1 MATTPK
7 PPSPV
12 YEKGDSF
19 LAQRSTHP
27 EHDSVL
33 GRVAA
38 LAKALDGRG
47 SLSDREEV
55 VRDACTELLTGDGSR
70 FRLSDF
76 TIDEIGKLRDDAEL
90 ERYLHF
96 RFRYEVYPR
105 EYLVDDFPPLVHIEP
120 TSICNYR
127 CVFCYQTNKEFTLPK
142 NGHMGLLPMDLFKQ
156 AVDELDGRCEAI
168 TFAARGEPTLHKQF
182 GEMLRYLDGRFLAV
196 KINTNASKLTEE
208 LCHAIL
214 QSGVQTLV
222 FSADA
227 ASEPL
232 YSQLRVRGDLETV
245 LRNVTLFR
253 DVRAKHY
260 PDSRTITRVSGVKV
274 RAEQDLEEMD
284 GTWHDLVDQVAFVRY
299 NPWENTY
306 EQPVN
311 EIETPC
317 SEYWRRTC
325 VMFDGGLNPCDTD
338 YMGRLAVGKLQ
349 EDGGIAALWRGKRYE
364 ALRKLHK
371 AKQRRDV
378 FPCNRC
384 TVV

>member
-1 MATTPK
+1 MTPT
-7 PPSPV
+7 PPAGA
-12 YEKGDSF
+12 YEKGESF
-19 LAQRSTHP
+19 VALRATHP
-27 EHDSVL
+27 QHDSVL
-33 GRVAA
+33 GRIEA
-38 LAKALDGRG
+38 LARRLDAKG

-55 VRDACTELLTGDGSR
+55 VREACTEALASPGSR
-70 FRLSDF
+70 WPLSDRV
-76 TIDEIGKLRDDAEL
+76 IEEVRRLDDAEL
-90 ERYLHF
+90 ERYVHF
-96 RFRYEVYPR
+96 RFRYDVYPR

-142 NGHMGLLPMDLFKQ
+142 NGHMGLMPMDLFKR

-196 KINTNASKLTEE
+196 KINSNASKLTEE

-214 QSGVQTLV
+214 QSGVQTMV

-245 LRNVTLFR
+245 LRNVAMFR
-253 DVRAKHY
+253 DIRAKHY

-284 GTWHDLVDQVAFVRY
+284 STWHDLVDQVAFVRY

-338 YMGRLAVGKLQ
+338 YMGRLAVGKFQ
-349 EDGGIAALWRGKRYE
+349 EEGGIASLWRGKRYE

>member
-105 EYLVDDFPPLVHIEP
+105 EYLVDDFQMTEV
-120 TSICNYR
+120 
-127 CVFCYQTNKEFTLPK
+127 
-142 NGHMGLLPMDLFKQ
+142 
-156 AVDELDGRCEAI
+156 AVR
-168 TFAARGEPTLHKQF
+168 Q
-182 GEMLRYLDGRFLAV
+182 
-196 KINTNASKLTEE
+196 
-208 LCHAIL
+208 
-214 QSGVQTLV
+214 
-222 FSADA
+222 
-227 ASEPL
+227 
-232 YSQLRVRGDLETV
+232 
-245 LRNVTLFR
+245 
-253 DVRAKHY
+253 
-260 PDSRTITRVSGVKV
+260 
-274 RAEQDLEEMD
+274 
-284 GTWHDLVDQVAFVRY
+284 
-299 NPWENTY
+299 
-306 EQPVN
+306 
-311 EIETPC
+311 
-317 SEYWRRTC
+317 
-325 VMFDGGLNPCDTD
+325 
-338 YMGRLAVGKLQ
+338 
-349 EDGGIAALWRGKRYE
+349 
-364 ALRKLHK
+364 
-371 AKQRRDV
+371 
-378 FPCNRC
+378 
-384 TVV
+384 